1 MPIRI
6 TVSKQKCGEIM
17 RGIGTDATKFDTTIR
32 MHMQEH
38 QVVWENIYLLL
49 PRQKS
54 ELLKRSCCA
63 AVLRPFLC
71 RSRLA

>member
-1 MPIRI
+1 
-6 TVSKQKCGEIM
+6 M

-54 ELLKRSCCA
+54 ELLKRKL
-63 AVLRPFLC
+63 LRRCITAFLVSQPFSLTPNC
-71 RSRLA
+71 S